1 MELSQFLQIR
11 KPEIGNIKQSE
22 VKSHPGQFFQ
32 FKEYFLNEAW
42 NARIRHHRWAFSL
55 YCASCRA
62 PCWTSETGT
71 QGSINRQL
79 RPHAQSSS
87 LSSAELSPL
96 STLPSNS
103 ISLCCWHH
111 CHHNG
116 ISFLNFHSWF
126 FTFFF
131 FFLLHPWHV
140 EVLKP
145 GIKTTPQQQQA
156 KLLQWQLQTLQRLSH
171 KGTLALCSW

>member
-22 VKSHPGQFFQ
+22 VKSRPGQFFQ
-32 FKEYFLNEAW
+32 FNEYFLNEAW

-55 YCASCRA
+55 YCASCRV

-96 STLPSNS
+96 STLPSLNS

-111 CHHNG
+111 YHHNG

-131 FFLLHPWHV
+131 FFCFTHGMWKFSSRGSRPHHSSS
-140 EVLKP
+140 KP
-145 GIKTTPQQQQA
+145 NC
-156 KLLQWQLQTLQRLSH
+156 
-171 KGTLALCSW
+171 CSDNSRRFNGWATREL